1 MAKKGISLYI
11 SLYDLGLFFLFTV
24 IIIGGVYL
32 IAVLHRLL
40 GLLVY
45 IKEIVHIHNSD
56 ISETL
61 TLLPKTL
68 VNVSELAVSLKRAVD
83 QTGNAV
89 GVLQSDLTDTVD
101 DLRDGL
107 ETVSL
112 YAKIITEVFKS
123 VFFK

>member
-1 MAKKGISLYI
+1 MYI
-11 SLYDLGLFFLFTV
+11 SLYDLGLFILFTV
-24 IIIGGVYL
+24 IIISGIYF
-32 IAVLHRLL
+32 IAVLHRVL

-45 IKEIVHIHNSD
+45 MREIIHTHNTD

-68 VNVSELAVSLKRAVD
+68 VNVSELAVSLKKAVD

-89 GVLQSDLTDTVD
+89 GVLQSDFTDTVD

-107 ETVSL
+107 ETVTL
-112 YAKIITEVFKS
+112 YAKVISEVFRA